1 MPKEKKTTIV
11 KISLLR
17 PELAS
22 IELARKA
29 SMARRQ
35 GLKPAI
41 SPAAKTAAADDMVR
55 SFRAFSEA
63 HAGGVITAICELSL
77 AKAGDRV
84 TTNATATISRI
95 AVMQYL
101 TLCIL
106 VSLDGWIIVIKAAN

>member
-1 MPKEKKTTIV
+1 MPREKKATIV

-17 PELAS
+17 PVLAS

-41 SPAAKTAAADDMVR
+41 RPAAKTMAADDMVR
-55 SFRAFSEA
+55 SLRAFSEA
-63 HAGGVITAICELSL
+63 HAGEVITVVCEPSL
-77 AKAGDRV
+77 AKAGDRIM
-84 TTNATATISRI
+84 TNTTISRI
-95 AVMQYL
+95 ALMQYL

-106 VSLDGWIIVIKAAN
+106 GFLDGCIIVIKAAN